1 MCLFKIDSVRSF
13 VLSQR
18 IRDIKNNHYWLVLYV
33 TRITGCKLVEDG
45 VRDHWHGPFFPL
57 Q

>member
-18 IRDIKNNHYWLVLYV
+18 IRDIKNNHYWLVV
-33 TRITGCKLVEDG
+33 
-45 VRDHWHGPFFPL
+45 VRDKDHRL
-57 Q
+57 